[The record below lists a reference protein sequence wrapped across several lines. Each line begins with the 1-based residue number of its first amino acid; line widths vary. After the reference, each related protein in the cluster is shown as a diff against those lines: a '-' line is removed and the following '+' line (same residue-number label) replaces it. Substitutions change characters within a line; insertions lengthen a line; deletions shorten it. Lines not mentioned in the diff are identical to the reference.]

1 MVAFQD
7 AHMVT
12 SCKKNRL
19 DWTEKRVSSATDFRR
34 FPWSQSEK
42 EKHEIHARFYL
53 SKIKARNFIRNN
65 HIQYQLKEQEVN
77 STDMPR
83 IA

>member
-1 MVAFQD
+1 MELI
-7 AHMVT
+7 
-12 SCKKNRL
+12 L
-19 DWTEKRVSSATDFRR
+19 DGKTGFKRNGFSPFSAE
-34 FPWSQSEK
+34 SESEK